1 MSGAGR
7 RRGCALVVD
16 APSPI
21 GAAVGERL
29 ARDGVRVVLH
39 YADDDAGAAAE
50 RLAMAVED
58 LGGRAATLQGRF
70 ATRAG
75 TDDYFAEL
83 EDRWG
88 PALVVVTGA
97 ASVDAWR
104 IVRRAARRDRD
115 GNGLTPSIQ
124 LLDRAL
130 EPMRA
135 ARFGRVVQIVSSVAP
150 REEREAAARLAQLGT
165 TITAGLARRGI
176 TLNTVAAGMIDAGP
190 LRNLRTDAFD
200 RVPARRPGTPEEV
213 AACVR
218 FLAGEDASYVTGQ
231 IIYVDGGLVASRGV
245 DTGYGGLEAP
255 GVRPSPDALGAVGRL
270 GTPVSSTNG
279 ASPEPVAASD
289 GAARVGG
296 A

>member
-16 APSPI
+16 APSPV

-58 LGGRAATLQGRF
+58 LGGQAATLQGRF

-104 IVRRAARRDRD
+104 VVGRAARRDRD

-176 TLNTVAAGMIDAGP
+176 TLNTV
-190 LRNLRTDAFD
+190 AFD

-270 GTPVSSTNG
+270 GTPVSSTDG